1 MKHEPPVV
9 PRIGS
14 FEQPKTVETAARAG
28 AGLNIAGS
36 FRDARQGCGLLMLIE
51 VRLDRRGRRGG
62 KVRCFPGGLH

>member
-36 FRDARQGCGLLMLIE
+36 FRDARLARGLLMLIE
-51 VRLDRRGRRGG
+51 VRLDLRGRRGG
-62 KVRCFPGGLH
+62 AECCFPEML